1 MKYFSKIEGE
11 RVFLSPISMDDLE
24 QYTVWMNDLSMTMN
38 LGQAQA
44 AISLAAEKEFLDKLI
59 KEGHN
64 YAIVLKTNETLI
76 GNCSLFN
83 INHIHRTAETGIFI
97 GDEKY
102 RGKGYG
108 TEAMLLLLAYGFKI
122 LNLNNVMLKVFSFNQ
137 RAIRSYEKAGFRV
150 FGRRSQ
156 AYCVNGKYYDEVFME
171 ALARDFSTTLL
182 DDVLPEKP

>member
-102 RGKGYG
+102 RGR
-108 TEAMLLLLAYGFKI
+108 
-122 LNLNNVMLKVFSFNQ
+122 VMAQ
-137 RAIRSYEKAGFRV
+137 RP
-150 FGRRSQ
+150 
-156 AYCVNGKYYDEVFME
+156 CCCCWPM
-171 ALARDFSTTLL
+171 ALRF
-182 DDVLPEKP
+182 